1 MNIYEEVKDSKTI
14 GISGHIRPDG
24 DCVGSCMGLY
34 LYLKKVCPAAAIQ
47 VMIERPADVFSCIR
61 GIEEISSDFK
71 PITEKFDVYI
81 ALDSEKSR
89 IGEAEK
95 FFDQA
100 EKRIKSRLVLEA
112 VVKSE
117 NIAASDEDYEE
128 ELKTMAEA
136 YQMEVEKVKE
146 LLPEKSVAQIK
157 EDIAVR
163 KAAEFVVENA
173 KEK

>member
-1 MNIYEEVKDSKTI
+1 MVDEFAQRIQ
-14 GISGHIRPDG
+14 
-24 DCVGSCMGLY
+24 MQGLSIDQY
-34 LYLKKVCPAAAIQ
+34 FQFTGTTYDK
-47 VMIERPADVFSCIR
+47 MIEQV
-61 GIEEISSDFK
+61 K
-71 PITEKFDVYI
+71 P
-81 ALDSEKSR
+81 
-89 IGEAEK
+89 
-95 FFDQA
+95 QA